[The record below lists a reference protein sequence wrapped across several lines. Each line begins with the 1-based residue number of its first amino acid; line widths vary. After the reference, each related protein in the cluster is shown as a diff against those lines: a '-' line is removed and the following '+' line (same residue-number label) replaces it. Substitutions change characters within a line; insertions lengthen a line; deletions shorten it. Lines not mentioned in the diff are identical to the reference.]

1 MLKEIKSS
9 RNRQRHQPPNS
20 VKKKPYVRFTPKML
34 YMNGPF
40 MEEMGSPPY
49 IKISVDGPNRLM
61 VIANGTEEDFKL
73 SSVCETKHSRRI
85 ETNRALMDI
94 LEAGFPKG
102 MIGKYLTGIQ
112 KGMDGSMFISL
123 YPDYN
128 AEEVKES
135 LGNQENQA

>member
-9 RNRQRHQPPNS
+9 RNRQRHQPPNAI
-20 VKKKPYVRFTPKML
+20 KRKPWARFTPKML
-34 YMNGPF
+34 YLNGAF
-40 MEEMGSPPY
+40 MEEMGHPAY

-61 VIANGTEEDFKL
+61 VITNGTEEDFKL

-85 ETNRALMDI
+85 ETNRALLDI

-102 MIGKYLTGIQ
+102 MIGKYLTGVQ
-112 KGMDGSMFISL
+112 KGIDGSMFVSL

-128 AEEVKES
+128 AKEGTES
-135 LGNQENQA
+135 NGDSANQA